1 MNCEVGYRTSCPEIV
16 TGNRRDFD
24 GWYKNG
30 LLFPNA
36 LCLTT
41 TKKLMIY
48 AWCHQF
54 TNAHIKKWAITSNR
68 EALVLG
74 NHTWTLKLTSHSVTR
89 GSHIL
94 RSCNPMAAIQHV
106 SESELKSHWYG
117 SAMLPCEFLST
128 WTFNISKEQSN
139 TSRVWNRWLDNN
151 YSLHFWANLWRSF
164 ACVSLLDMGLS
175 LTSR

>member
-1 MNCEVGYRTSCPEIV
+1 MEIISVHSFEIRIYSKFSFLCVKILNYCLMNCGGGSWTSCPEIV

-54 TNAHIKKWAITSNR
+54 TNAHIKKMGYYFQSRT
-68 EALVLG
+68 LVLG

-94 RSCNPMAAIQHV
+94 RSCNPMAPH
-106 SESELKSHWYG
+106 
-117 SAMLPCEFLST
+117 SA
-128 WTFNISKEQSN
+128 
-139 TSRVWNRWLDNN
+139 RVWVWTKE
-151 YSLHFWANLWRSF
+151 SLIWVSDATLR
-164 ACVSLLDMGLS
+164 VSLDLNI
-175 LTSR
+175 